1 MNKRVLIDQ
10 FVAPAPMQVVEG
22 QSGGKLVVQGKVGQ
36 VDRPTANN
44 RVYPRSVMEREIKR
58 LQPRIESGSVLG
70 AVDHPGDGKSRIRD
84 AGCIVRGLWV
94 ERDGSVHG
102 KFEVVEETRA
112 GSDLAAFLR
121 RGAAIGMSSR
131 GIGSTTSGNNG
142 WDVVGEDFRLNTWD
156 FVADPACHDAYPSVI
171 SEDKDDEGKATGKLT
186 LDPENLTATEL
197 REKFPE
203 LIRSIEEHA
212 YLVAAETVCEDSE
225 TANTETEDDVRTRLR
240 TEMHEELRQE
250 LEEDFSVKLVRALAE
265 MRKDVK
271 EEVRS
276 EIDSDPDNASAKVTL
291 KRVAEMI
298 NPFTPTPDVKKVLD
312 EKDVQIHELR
322 RALTRVESDSS
333 KDERI
338 DMLEAKGREL
348 AMQIYVERKI
358 SSRSDADEL
367 REMIGDVTAYENADE
382 LKQKVESALTHADE
396 RAEQTMTAVEA
407 QVDAV
412 RHEMQEQID
421 RAEREAEKARAHERR
436 LRESVGQQIAALEE
450 KFTEKLSATSAAIS
464 EKDELLAEQAER
476 LEEAVDAAERAHAIA
491 YASKRTV
498 GHPKRKAIM
507 EAVESGEL
515 RTQDDIDAAANQL
528 ESQAYTT
535 GGAHERVRA
544 AMSLGRQHLTEEER
558 EQFGVT
564 DDDQEVGDAAD
575 EDLAALGTSLTE
587 QTQLA
592 GINRR
597 NRR

>member
-22 QSGGKLVVQGKVGQ
+22 QGGGKLVVQGKIGH

-58 LQPRIESGSVLG
+58 LQTRIESGSVLG

-84 AGCIVRGLWV
+84 AGCIVRGLSV
-94 ERDGSVHG
+94 ENDGTITG

-121 RGAAIGMSSR
+121 RGASIGMSSR
-131 GIGSTTSGNNG
+131 GIGSTSSGNNG

-171 SEDKDDEGKATGKLT
+171 SEDKDAEGQVTGKLT
-186 LDPENLTATEL
+186 LDPSKLTETEL
-197 REKFPE
+197 REKLPE
-203 LIRSIEEHA
+203 LIRGIEEHA
-212 YLVAAETVCEDSE
+212 YLVASETVCEDISE
-225 TANTETEDDVRTRLR
+225 NEDETRERIR

-250 LEEDFSVKLVRALAE
+250 LEEDFAVKLVRALAE
-265 MRKDVK
+265 MRKDVT

-276 EIDSDPDNASAKVTL
+276 ELDSDPENAAAKVTL

-298 NPFTPTPDVKKVLD
+298 NPFTPTPDIKKMLD
-312 EKDVQIHELR
+312 ERETQIDELR
-322 RALTRVESDSS
+322 KLLTKVESDTS
-333 KDERI
+333 KDARI

-348 AMQIYVERKI
+348 AMQIYVERNI
-358 SSRSDADEL
+358 STRPDADEL
-367 REMIGDVTAYENADE
+367 REMIGDVSAYENADE
-382 LKQKVESALTHADE
+382 LKQKVESALTSADD
-396 RAEQTMTAVEA
+396 RAEETQTAVEA
-407 QVDAV
+407 QVESV
-412 RHEMQEQID
+412 RREMQEQVD
-421 RAEREAEKARAHERR
+421 RAEREAERARAHERK
-436 LRESVGQQIAALEE
+436 LRESVSAQIAELEE
-450 KFTEKLSATSAAIS
+450 KFTEKLSTTARTMA
-464 EKDELLAEQAER
+464 EKDEQLAEQAER
-476 LEEAVDAAERAHAIA
+476 LEEAVEAAERSERVA
-491 YASKRTV
+491 YASKRTI

-507 EAVESGEL
+507 EAVEAGDL
-515 RTQDDIDAAANQL
+515 RTQDDIDEAANHL
-528 ESQAYTT
+528 EDQSHGT

-544 AMSLGRQHLTEEER
+544 AMSHGRQHLTEEES

-564 DDDQEVGDAAD
+564 DNDYEEVGEAAD